1 MKLFRHRYFLCL
13 SSWPEFLFSGYAGI
27 FSDFRGIVLLSR
39 MHMQNSMDNTEES
52 AKDLESKMDQFPA
65 EPMDV
70 RFNLILND
78 GSVID
83 CRAGKEVYESLF
95 GARLEYVPKTLH
107 NLNKGDYVVWE
118 WQEIEPARLP
128 NGLEGYMSG
137 VELARR
143 LYLTD

>member
-1 MKLFRHRYFLCL
+1 MENTEQSPDLEGKMERM
-13 SSWPEFLFSGYAGI
+13 EKIEESGY
-27 FSDFRGIVLLSR
+27 F
-39 MHMQNSMDNTEES
+39 
-52 AKDLESKMDQFPA
+52 A
-65 EPMDV
+65 EGMADGRYVAPSDV

-95 GARLEYVPKTLH
+95 GARLEYVPRTIH
-107 NLNKGDYVVWE
+107 NLNRGDYVVWE
-118 WQEIEPARLP
+118 WQETETANLP
-128 NGLEGYMSG
+128 RGLDKYVAG